1 MTCGGVTR
9 DATGHFI
16 CAFSANIGH
25 CPVVVAE
32 LWGAMLA
39 LELAWALD
47 FRQIIL
53 KMDSSSV
60 ISLLHSHGGSKH
72 PYSSLIDKVK

>member
-1 MTCGGVTR
+1 MR

-53 KMDSSSV
+53 EMDSSSVISSV